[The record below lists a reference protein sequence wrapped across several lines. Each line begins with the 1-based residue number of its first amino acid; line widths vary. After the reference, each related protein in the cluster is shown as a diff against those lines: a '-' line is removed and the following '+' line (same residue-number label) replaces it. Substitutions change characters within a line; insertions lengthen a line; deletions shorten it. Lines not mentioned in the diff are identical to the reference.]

1 MAEDERDQPWRKIAK
16 RLVGTSLT
24 SLDDLNP
31 DQMRDVILEL
41 EMQNEELIRA
51 EAEIARLTTLYAVLS
66 RVNEAIVRTHGEEA
80 LYQDVCRIVAEE
92 GGFPLVWVGRVKG
105 RQVMPAASSGP
116 AADYLKE
123 IRVDVEGEFGGG
135 PTGTCIREDRPVVN
149 DDFDINP
156 STAPWREP
164 ALRYGFRA
172 SAALPLRR
180 QGRVVGALTLYA
192 AAPGVF
198 DRDHVKLLEALC
210 ADISYALDAM
220 HQEQLRTG
228 AEKALRESEERF
240 RSLFTNMTEGF
251 ALHEV
256 ITDAE
261 GRPVDYRF
269 LEVNPSFEKLTGL
282 KPSELV
288 GRRVLEVLPLTEAYW
303 LENYGRVALTGEPT
317 HFENYSAELGRW
329 YEVFAYQSAPRQFA
343 VIFTDITARKRAE
356 EALRASEEQYR
367 RLVELSPEAIY
378 VNRDNRI
385 ELVNPAALRLFGATS
400 ADQIL
405 GKSPF
410 DLFHPD
416 FHPVIRERIWKLL
429 EGRSV
434 ALIEEKIVR
443 LDGTDRDVEVAASF
457 YDDELGRAIQVILRD
472 ITERKQAEQRIRTSE
487 KSAREHAVRL
497 QTVLDAAPAMI
508 WISRDRECRE
518 ITGNRAA
525 HVFSRVADG
534 TDMSKSGATPER
546 LEHYRIFADGM
557 ELAAE
562 EMPIQRVAAS
572 GEALRDYA
580 LDFVFDD
587 GAVRSLLGNV
597 NPLLDADGKPEGA
610 VGAFLDVTERKQAE
624 QALEHSLRRFELLA
638 ETAGELL
645 QSPEP
650 QRAVDGLCRKVMEH
664 LDCHAFFN
672 FLMDEGA
679 GRLRLNACA
688 GIPPEQARRIE
699 WLDYGASVC
708 GCAARDGLRVRAEH
722 IPTTPD
728 VRTELVK
735 SHGIKAYACHPL
747 LGAGGR
753 VIGTLSFGTRN
764 RETFSPEDLSLM
776 KAVADQVAVAM
787 IRMQG
792 EQALRASEEALR
804 QANQQLEAKVRERT
818 AELVALNENL
828 MKSRDQLRSLAS
840 ELILTEAR
848 ERRAV
853 AVDLHDS
860 VAQMLAIAKLT
871 LESTAARLEGK
882 SAEDLKRVVE
892 FIRQATLQTRSLM
905 ADLSPPL
912 LYEAGLEQALRAL
925 ARRMGELHSL
935 GIAVVD
941 DGSPKPL
948 AENYRVLVFRAVQE
962 LLTNAVKHA
971 KAKKV
976 TVSLHRENNRLRIE
990 VEDDGVG
997 FASCHVGPVDV
1008 KEGAF
1013 GLFSV
1018 RERIEHLGGSFE
1030 VVSRPGGGVCA
1041 TLLVPLQ
1048 EEKGDGARP
1057 AVIKILIADDHQM
1070 MRDALASLLE
1080 KEPGFEVVGL
1090 AADGLEAV
1098 RLAREVKP
1106 HVVVMDINMPGL
1118 DGIEAARQILAA
1130 LPDAKVI
1137 GLSVEAKSGRMS
1149 EMLLVGATAFVPKSS
1164 SPEELAETIRTA
1176 AGSTQGR

>member
-1 MAEDERDQPWRKIAK
+1 MAENEREQPLRKIAK
-16 RLVGTSLT
+16 RVARTSLT
-24 SLDDLNP
+24 SLDGLTP

-41 EMQNEELIRA
+41 EMQNEELVRA
-51 EAEIARLTTLYAVLS
+51 EAQIARLTTLYAVLS
-66 RVNEAIVRTHGEEA
+66 RVNEAIVRTRGEEA

-92 GGFPLVWVGRVKG
+92 GAFPLVWVGRVKG
-105 RQVMPAASSGP
+105 RQMMPAASSGP

-156 STAPWREP
+156 STTPWREP

-172 SAALPLRR
+172 SAAFPLHR

-192 AAPGVF
+192 AAPGAF
-198 DRDHVKLLEALC
+198 DRDHANLLEALC

-220 HQEQLRTG
+220 HQEQLRTE

-269 LEVNPSFEKLTGL
+269 LEVNPAFEKLTGL
-282 KPSELV
+282 KRSELV

-303 LENYGRVALTGEPT
+303 LENYGRVALTGEST

-329 YEVFAYQSAPRQFA
+329 YEAFAYQSARGQFA

-385 ELVNPAALRLFGATS
+385 ELVNSAALRLVGAIS
-400 ADQIL
+400 EDQIL

-416 FHPVIRERIWKLL
+416 FHPIVRERIRTLL

-434 ALIEEKIVR
+434 PLIEEKIVR

-457 YDDELGRAIQVILRD
+457 FDDERGRAIQVILRD
-472 ITERKQAEQRIRTSE
+472 ITERKRAEERIRASE
-487 KSAREHAVRL
+487 KSAKEYAGRL
-497 QTVLDAAPAMI
+497 QAVLDAAPAMI
-508 WISRDRECRE
+508 WIARDRECRE

-525 HVFSRVADG
+525 HIFSRVADG

-546 LEHYRIFADGM
+546 LEHYRIFADGV
-557 ELAAE
+557 ELTAE

-572 GEALRDYA
+572 GEALRDCA

-587 GAVRSLLGNV
+587 GTVRSLLGNV
-597 NPLLDADGKPEGA
+597 NPLLDAEGKPDGA

-624 QALEHSLRRFELLA
+624 QALQRSLRRFELLA

-645 QSPEP
+645 QTREP
-650 QRAVDGLCRKVMEH
+650 QEVGDALCRKVMEH
-664 LDCHAFFN
+664 LDCHTFFN
-672 FLMDEGA
+672 FLVDEAA

-688 GIPPEQARRIE
+688 GIPPEEARRIE
-699 WLDYGASVC
+699 WLDYGAAVC
-708 GCAARDGLRVRAEH
+708 GCVAQDGLRIVAEH

-735 SHGIKAYACHPL
+735 AYGIKTYACHPL
-747 LGAGGR
+747 LGIGGR
-753 VIGTLSFGTRN
+753 VMGTLSFGTRS
-764 RETFSPEDLSLM
+764 RETFSPDELSLM

-792 EQALRASEEALR
+792 EQALRDSEEALR
-804 QANQQLEAKVRERT
+804 QANEQLEAKVRERT
-818 AELVALNENL
+818 AELVVLNENL

-871 LESTAARLEGK
+871 LESMGAHLEGK
-882 SAEDLKRVVE
+882 SAEEVKRVVE

-905 ADLSPPL
+905 ADLSPSL

-925 ARRMGELHSL
+925 SRRMGELHSL
-935 GIAVVD
+935 AIVVVD
-941 DGSPKPL
+941 DGNPKPL
-948 AENYRVLVFRAVQE
+948 EEKYRVLVFRAVQE

-971 KAKKV
+971 KATKI
-976 TVSLHRENNRLRIE
+976 TVSLHKEDDLLRIE

-997 FASCHVGPVDV
+997 FTSSREGPVDG

-1018 RERIEHLGGSFE
+1018 QERMQHLGGSFE
-1030 VVSRPGGGVCA
+1030 VVSRPGRGVRA
-1041 TLLVPLQ
+1041 TLVVPLQ
-1048 EEKGDGARP
+1048 EEKGDGAGP
-1057 AVIKILIADDHQM
+1057 AVIRILIADDHRM
-1070 MRDALASLLE
+1070 MRDALASLLD
-1080 KEPGFEVVGL
+1080 KEPGFAVVGL
-1090 AADGLEAV
+1090 AEDGLQAV
-1098 RLAREVKP
+1098 NLAREAKP
-1106 HVVVMDINMPGL
+1106 DVVLMDINMPRT
-1118 DGIEAARQILAA
+1118 DGIEATRQILAD
-1130 LPDAKVI
+1130 LPEIKVI
-1137 GLSVEAKSGRMS
+1137 GLSIHTESQSAS
-1149 EMLLVGATAFVPKSS
+1149 EMLAAGATSFVPKSS
-1164 SPEELAETIRTA
+1164 SPKELTEAIRTA
-1176 AGSTQGR
+1176 VGPGKEN

>member
-1 MAEDERDQPWRKIAK
+1 MAEDEREQPLRKIAK
-16 RLVGTSLT
+16 RVVGTNLA
-24 SLDDLNP
+24 SLDELTP
-31 DQMRDVILEL
+31 DEMRDVILEL

-66 RVNEAIVRTHGEEA
+66 RVNEAIVRIHDEEV

-92 GGFPLVWVGRVKG
+92 GGFPLVWVGRVEG
-105 RQVMPAASSGP
+105 RQVMPAGSSGP

-123 IRVDVEGEFGGG
+123 IRVDVEGEFGRG

-149 DDFDINP
+149 DDFDTNP

-172 SAALPLRR
+172 SAAFPLRR

-220 HQEQLRTG
+220 HQEQLRTK
-228 AEKALRESEERF
+228 AEEALRESEEQF
-240 RSLFTNMTEGF
+240 RSLFANMTEGF

-269 LEVNPSFEKLTGL
+269 LEVNPAFEKLTGL
-282 KPSELV
+282 KRSELV
-288 GRRVLEVLPLTEAYW
+288 GRRVLETLPLTEAYW
-303 LENYGRVALTGEPT
+303 LEDYGRVALTGEPM

-329 YEVFAYQSAPRQFA
+329 YEAFAYQSAPGQFA

-356 EALRASEEQYR
+356 EALRASEDQYR

-385 ELVNPAALRLFGATS
+385 ELVNSAALRLVGAIS
-400 ADQIL
+400 EDQIL

-416 FHPVIRERIWKLL
+416 FHPIVRERIRTLL

-434 ALIEEKIVR
+434 PLIEEKIVR

-457 YDDELGRAIQVILRD
+457 FDDERGRAIQVILRD
-472 ITERKQAEQRIRTSE
+472 ITERKRAEERIRASE
-487 KSAREHAVRL
+487 KSAKEYAGRL
-497 QTVLDAAPAMI
+497 QAVLDAAPAMI
-508 WISRDRECRE
+508 WIARDRECRE

-525 HVFSRVADG
+525 HIFSRVADG

-546 LEHYRIFADGM
+546 LEHYRIFADGV
-557 ELAAE
+557 ELTAE

-572 GEALRDYA
+572 GEALRDCA

-587 GAVRSLLGNV
+587 GTVRSLLGNV
-597 NPLLDADGKPEGA
+597 NPLLDAEGKPDGA

-624 QALEHSLRRFELLA
+624 QALQRSLRRFELLA

-645 QSPEP
+645 QTREP
-650 QRAVDGLCRKVMEH
+650 QEVGDALCRKVMEH

-672 FLMDEGA
+672 FLVDEAA

-688 GIPPEQARRIE
+688 GIPPEEARRIE
-699 WLDYGASVC
+699 WLDYGAAVC
-708 GCAARDGLRVRAEH
+708 GCVAQDGLRIVAEH

-735 SHGIKAYACHPL
+735 AYGIKAYACHPL
-747 LGAGGR
+747 LGIGGR
-753 VIGTLSFGTRN
+753 VMGTLSFGTRS
-764 RETFSPEDLSLM
+764 RETFSPDELSLM

-792 EQALRASEEALR
+792 EQALRDSEEALR
-804 QANQQLEAKVRERT
+804 QANEQLEAKVRERT
-818 AELVALNENL
+818 AELVVLNENL

-871 LESTAARLEGK
+871 LESMGAHLEGK
-882 SAEDLKRVVE
+882 SAEEVKRVVE

-905 ADLSPPL
+905 ADLSPSL

-925 ARRMGELHSL
+925 SRRMGELHSL
-935 GIAVVD
+935 AIVVVD
-941 DGSPKPL
+941 DGNPKPL
-948 AENYRVLVFRAVQE
+948 EEKYRVLVFRAVQE

-971 KAKKV
+971 KATKI
-976 TVSLHRENNRLRIE
+976 TVSLHKEDDLLRIE

-997 FASCHVGPVDV
+997 FTSSREGPVDG

-1018 RERIEHLGGSFE
+1018 QERMQHLGGSFE
-1030 VVSRPGGGVCA
+1030 VVSRPGRGVRA
-1041 TLLVPLQ
+1041 TLVVPLQ
-1048 EEKGDGARP
+1048 EEKGDGAGP
-1057 AVIKILIADDHQM
+1057 AVIRILIADDHRM
-1070 MRDALASLLE
+1070 MRDALASLLD
-1080 KEPGFEVVGL
+1080 KEPGFAVVGL
-1090 AADGLEAV
+1090 AEDGLQAV
-1098 RLAREVKP
+1098 NLAREAKP
-1106 HVVVMDINMPGL
+1106 DVVLMDINMPRT
-1118 DGIEAARQILAA
+1118 DGIEATRQILAD
-1130 LPDAKVI
+1130 LPEIKVI
-1137 GLSVEAKSGRMS
+1137 GLSIHTESQSAS
-1149 EMLLVGATAFVPKSS
+1149 EMLAAGATSFVPKSS
-1164 SPEELAETIRTA
+1164 SPKELTEAIRTA
-1176 AGSTQGR
+1176 VGPGKGN